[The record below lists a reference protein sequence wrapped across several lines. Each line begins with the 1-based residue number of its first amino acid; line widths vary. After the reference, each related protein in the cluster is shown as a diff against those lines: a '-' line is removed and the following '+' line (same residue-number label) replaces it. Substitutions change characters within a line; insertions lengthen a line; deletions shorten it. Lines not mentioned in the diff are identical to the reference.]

1 MKVLGF
7 THHAHGGSQPDKFL
21 SFSQGSTPEIIN
33 GNLFIVMH
41 QSTPGVPYGPDNI
54 GENNTPSRRGISR
67 ILVAPVSLSPAVKVQ
82 LLISKGN
89 RL

>member
-1 MKVLGF
+1 MKGLGF
-7 THHAHGGSQPDKFL
+7 THHAHRGSQPDKFL
-21 SFSQGSTPEIIN
+21 SFPQGSTPEIIN
-33 GNLFIVMH
+33 GDPFVVMH
-41 QSTPGVPYGPDNI
+41 QSTPGIPYEPDNI

-67 ILVAPVSLSPAVKVQ
+67 ILVAPVSLSPAVEVQ